1 MSYNLTLQCGCIV
14 YVACHA
20 KTRIAHTR
28 VIEERGRLCTSR
40 THQVGLHLRLWE
52 LLPDS
57 SRAAAPGPSSYQSGT
72 GQDRR

>member
-1 MSYNLTLQCGCIV
+1 MSYNITLQCGCLV
-14 YVACHA
+14 YVACHP

-40 THQVGLHLRLWE
+40 THEVGLHLRLWE

-57 SRAAAPGPSSYQSGT
+57 SRAAAPGSSSYQWGT
-72 GQDRR
+72 GQNRR